1 MNLSKFIED
10 LASCR
15 PTPGGGAA
23 AAVAGAMAAA
33 LVEMVAALPPP
44 SASGASA
51 ARVKFKAQSAKL
63 RKRLLELADED
74 CLAFEGVMAAYKLP
88 KENRERGFE
97 IEKALKKATE
107 VPLETMKAAGG
118 VEKLARK
125 MVEKGNKNAV
135 SDAKSAVYLAQAAQK
150 SAREN
155 VEINQQSL
163 AKLNLP
169 KDL

>member
-10 LASCR
+10 LASSR

-23 AAVAGAMAAA
+23 AAVAGAMA
-33 LVEMVAALPPP
+33 
-44 SASGASA
+44 
-51 ARVKFKAQSAKL
+51 AQSAKL